1 MGRAESGAFSGVC
14 WKHRWRWCSRAAFWC
29 RPTFAYARRWRDANS
44 LRSQGESILFLAPDT
59 AVLIGIKIYKWCSTR
74 LSLVSS
80 CRTRRSLSRVVVTP
94 HFWPTAEGQV
104 LLQKWPEP
112 MDARAQMPGERG
124 SSTSRRRTDL
134 RSVCGRLTID
144 RRRRKVRIPLLNRAL
159 HALAHTMF
167 TY

>member
-1 MGRAESGAFSGVC
+1 MVF
-14 WKHRWRWCSRAAFWC
+14 
-29 RPTFAYARRWRDANS
+29 
-44 LRSQGESILFLAPDT
+44 DT
-59 AVLIGIKIYKWCSTR
+59 AVTR
-74 LSLVSS
+74 FQLPDAPFPLQGGGDPPF
-80 CRTRRSLSRVVVTP
+80 LAHSR
-94 HFWPTAEGQV
+94 GSQV

-112 MDARAQMPGERG
+112 MDAHAQMPGERG

-159 HALAHTMF
+159 HTLAHTMF